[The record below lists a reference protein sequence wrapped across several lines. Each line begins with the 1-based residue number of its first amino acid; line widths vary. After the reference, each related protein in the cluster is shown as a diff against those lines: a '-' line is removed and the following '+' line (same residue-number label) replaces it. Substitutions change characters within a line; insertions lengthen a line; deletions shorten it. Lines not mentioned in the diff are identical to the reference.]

1 MPSVTVENYLKQV
14 YLEQQQVGEELVP
27 MGRLA
32 AAMGVTPG
40 SATSMVKALADAKLL
55 DYAPRGGVRL
65 TREGTRLA
73 LQVLRRHRLI
83 ELFLVEVL
91 KLDWSEVHDE
101 AEELE
106 HAISEKL
113 LARIDEHLGHPDT
126 DPHGDP
132 IPPAT
137 GAPQPQTLTSLVDAV
152 EGRPLTIARVA
163 DQDPA
168 FLQFADRHGLTPG
181 VGVTI
186 TARDPAADAVTV
198 QPDGRTP
205 VTLGL
210 AAAAKILAQT

>member
-14 YLEQQQVGEELVP
+14 YLEQQQVGDDLVP

-32 AAMGVTPG
+32 AAMDVTPG
-40 SATSMVKALADAKLL
+40 TATSMVKALADAKLI

-65 TREGTRLA
+65 TPEGTRLA

-83 ELFLVEVL
+83 EQFLVEVL

-106 HAISEKL
+106 HAISDKV
-113 LARIDEHLGHPDT
+113 LAKIDELLGHPDT

-137 GAPQPQTLTSLVDAV
+137 GTPRARTLTSLVDAD

-163 DQDPA
+163 DQDAA

-181 VGVTI
+181 ASVTV
-186 TARDPAADAVTV
+186 TGRDPAADAVTV
-198 QPDGRTP
+198 RPVGKRN

-210 AAAAKILAQT
+210 AAAAKILTED